1 MVVSEEQAK
10 KKMCPIR
17 ANRSNGGGRDFG
29 PNTCVA
35 SDCMMWKWV
44 MEHRGDHPFT
54 MVQSRDQGY
63 CGLTFNNGY

>member
-10 KKMCPIR
+10 KKMCPVSSYR
-17 ANRSNGGGRDFG
+17 G
-29 PNTCVA
+29 PNGAPKFCMA

-44 MEHRGDHPFT
+44 MEHKGDHPFT

-63 CGLTFNNGY
+63 CGIGNGHGYG

>member
-10 KKMCPIR
+10 KKLCPISSYR
-17 ANRSNGGGRDFG
+17 FPDGKHR
-29 PNTCVA
+29 TCIA

-44 MEHRGDHPFT
+44 MEHKGDHPFT

-63 CGLTFNNGY
+63 CGLADGPGY